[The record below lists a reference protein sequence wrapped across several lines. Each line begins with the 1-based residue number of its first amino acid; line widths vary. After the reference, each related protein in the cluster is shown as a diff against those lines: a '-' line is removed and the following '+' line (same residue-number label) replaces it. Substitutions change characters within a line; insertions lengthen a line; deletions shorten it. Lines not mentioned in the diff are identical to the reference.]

1 VVSALARGGLRRD
14 LRAIADLVHPDT
26 ARVFDYG
33 VTDEGD
39 WFYAMEYVP
48 GETRA
53 AVVGCDGPMAADR
66 VARVSAQTARALGE
80 AHARGVVHRD
90 IKPENLMLTTL
101 GREVDFV
108 KVLDFG
114 VAKLVSARDTHV
126 TSPLTRDGAVIGTPL
141 FISPEQGSGEAVD
154 AREVAARPRRPR

>member
-14 LRAIADLVHPDT
+14 LRATADLVHPDT

-48 GETRA
+48 GE
-53 AVVGCDGPMAADR
+53 
-66 VARVSAQTARALGE
+66 TARALGE